1 MAMGGRAG
9 EVFTEINVTPL
20 TDVFLVLLVIM
31 ILVAPL
37 INQTVLK
44 VDPPQANSN
53 QQQKPP
59 EEKFKIDVEVLGSGV
74 IRINNVPLANN
85 DSLAIQQVLQAE
97 QAKAQAAGVAPD
109 DVPLNLSSEP
119 DAIEKNVVAVMD
131 AAAGAGIKKMRV
143 LPLRNLSGGPAPAGA
158 PARR

>member
-1 MAMGGRAG
+1 MAMGGKAG

-44 VDPPQANSN
+44 VDPPQAASN
-53 QQQKPP
+53 QKNQDTP
-59 EEKFKIDVEVLGSGV
+59 EKNKIDVEVLGTGV
-74 IRINNVPLANN
+74 IKVNGMPINPP
-85 DSLAIQQVLQAE
+85 DSLAIQQAIHNE
-97 QAKAQAAGVAPD
+97 QLKAGTD
-109 DVPLNLSSEP
+109 DLPLNLSSEP

-131 AAAGAGIKKMRV
+131 AAAGAGIKRMRV
-143 LPLRNLSGGPAPAGA
+143 LPLRQLSK
-158 PARR
+158 